1 MATKSTK
8 DKAARAVF
16 DLFGTGYGDK
26 KDITLLSRVLEMP
39 DMSRAHQIEFTM
51 TQDYLISF
59 FSFYFCKVG
68 KIFQG

>member
-1 MATKSTK
+1 MKHGST
-8 DKAARAVF
+8 RAVLDVF
-16 DLFGTGYGDK
+16 VAGYGDK